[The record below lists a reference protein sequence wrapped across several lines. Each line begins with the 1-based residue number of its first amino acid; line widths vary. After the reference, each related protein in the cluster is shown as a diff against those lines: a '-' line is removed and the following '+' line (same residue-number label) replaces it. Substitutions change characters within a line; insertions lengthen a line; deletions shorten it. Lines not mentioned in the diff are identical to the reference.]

1 MTTVGKY
8 HFRVYKIFAM
18 AKFKVK
24 IDIFFEMEM
33 QRGDKNGLYSEFVR
47 LQ

>member
-24 IDIFFEMEM
+24 IDISFEMEV
-33 QRGDKNGLYSEFVR
+33 QQADKNGLYPEFVR